1 MHILWMMKCAV
12 VVASSAVNT
21 ALNNTP
27 VGSAVSFAG
36 LLKRDVDAYFVGKTG
51 YSDATIA
58 AIKTAIA
65 EELKVAA
72 CRAGTTPLT
81 AQQAYDEMVK
91 AYNSIFNTEIAKAK
105 TEDEI
110 AAAAKNVVDLIAA
123 IETPVTQASR
133 DKIVAAREAYDAYEA
148 IPGAVLSKVT
158 NYNNLT
164 SAEAR
169 LKYLDKAE
177 ILAAYAGL
185 CEQRISLLQIRATV
199 LALNALEAAYE
210 DNWGEESPYVNGIA
224 IINEK
229 YEKAAVQISSTKQVR
244 FLHQ

>member
-1 MHILWMMKCAV
+1 
-12 VVASSAVNT
+12 
-21 ALNNTP
+21 
-27 VGSAVSFAG
+27 
-36 LLKRDVDAYFVGKTG
+36 
-51 YSDATIA
+51 
-58 AIKTAIA
+58 
-65 EELKVAA
+65 
-72 CRAGTTPLT
+72 
-81 AQQAYDEMVK
+81 MVK

-185 CEQRISLLQIRATV
+185 LRTKDITVADKATV

-229 YEKAAVQISSTKQVR
+229 YEKAAVQDFINKAGQIPTPVTAADKAAVEAAKEAYAEVVR
-244 FLHQ
+244 LAEENGYTEEYLKAFFRKHLWNR